1 MRRQIKTKELRMRFP
16 NSREL
21 FLFARRVIMDEND
34 IRDVELISDIEIGR
48 MIDYDYKYTHQ
59 WKFGKKNVHDIV
71 ELTNL
76 SRNLGVDLSLVTK
89 IALGEIKADQA
100 FKTWKEEKGAGN
112 TMLEQ
117 EHRGESG
124 KLYFRMVA
132 SKDRAE
138 KAQKLIE
145 EINKVAEKF
154 GFC

>member
-1 MRRQIKTKELRMRFP
+1 MRRQIKTKELRVRFP

-21 FLFARRVIMDEND
+21 FLFARRVIMEEND
-34 IRDVELISDIEIGR
+34 IKDVELISDIEIGR

-76 SRNLGVDLSLVTK
+76 SRNLGVDLSLLTK
-89 IALGEIKADQA
+89 IALGELKADQA
-100 FKTWKEEKGAGN
+100 FKIWKEEKGQGN
-112 TMLEQ
+112 TMIEN

-124 KLYFRMVA
+124 RLYIRMIA
-132 SKDRAE
+132 SKERSE
-138 KAQKLIE
+138 RAQKLIE

-154 GFC
+154 GFN